1 MKRITLRQLRV
12 FEQVARLRSISG
24 AAGVCHLTQPAVSM
38 QLKAL
43 EQECE
48 LPLTEQVG
56 RQLRLTEAGEA
67 VALYARRVQN
77 EMDELDQ
84 RLAAMRGQQ
93 HGKLNVGIVSTAKYF
108 ASHMLATFMQEHAG
122 AELSLQVEN
131 RAQILRLLADNEVDI
146 AIMGV
151 PPESLDAVAVPFAE
165 HPHGIV
171 VPADHP
177 LATRSRLHISDFA
190 DETFLVREPGSG
202 TRAVMERFFAGQ
214 SFSPRKVI
222 QMTGNEAVK
231 QAVLAVLG
239 IGFLSLNTI
248 GLERGLGLVHV
259 PSIAGLP
266 VVRRWHVVHR
276 RGKQLLPIAQAFC
289 DFVRDK
295 GAAYAEASSAPA
307 SRGASA
313 VPTRS
318 IEKRARNGKPKHPAS
333 RTRAPSKHR
342 R

>member
-12 FEQVARLRSISG
+12 FEQVARLRSISA

-48 LPLTEQVG
+48 LPLTELVG

-67 VALYARRVQN
+67 VAQYARRVRH
-77 EMDELDQ
+77 ELDELDQ

-108 ASHMLATFMQEHAG
+108 ASHMLAKFIEDHAG

-131 RAQILRLLADNEVDI
+131 RAQILRLLADNEIDV

-151 PPESLDAVAVPFAE
+151 PPEFLDAVAVPFAD
-165 HPHGIV
+165 HPHGLV
-171 VPADHP
+171 LRADHP
-177 LATRSRLHISDFA
+177 LAARSRLQISDFA
-190 DETFLVREPGSG
+190 DDAFLVREPGSG
-202 TRAVMERFFAGQ
+202 TRAVMERYFASQ

-231 QAVLAVLG
+231 QAVLAGLG
-239 IGFLSLNTI
+239 VGFLSLNTI
-248 GLERGLGLVHV
+248 GLERGLGLVCV
-259 PSIAGLP
+259 PTIAGLP

-276 RGKQLLPIAQAFC
+276 RGKQLLPIVQAFC
-289 DFVRDK
+289 DFVRDQ
-295 GAAYAEASSAPA
+295 GGRYAEASSSPPPA
-307 SRGASA
+307 RDPKS
-313 VPTRS
+313 
-318 IEKRARNGKPKHPAS
+318 RARQSAHAP
-333 RTRAPSKHR
+333 RRARAAR
-342 R
+342 RR

>member
-12 FEQVARLRSISG
+12 FEQVARLRSISA

-43 EQECE
+43 EEECE
-48 LPLTEQVG
+48 LPLTELIG
-56 RQLRLTEAGEA
+56 RQLRLTEAGET
-67 VALYARRVQN
+67 VAAYARRVQG
-77 EMDELDQ
+77 ELDELDQ

-108 ASHMLATFMQEHAG
+108 ASHMLATFLQQHAG

-131 RAQILRLLADNEVDI
+131 RAQILHLLAENEIDI

-151 PPESLDAVAVPFAE
+151 PPEFLDAVAVPFAE

-171 VPADHP
+171 LRADHA
-177 LATRSRLHISDFA
+177 LAQRPRLQISDFA
-190 DETFLVREPGSG
+190 DDAFLVREPGSG

-231 QAVLAVLG
+231 QAVLAGLG
-239 IGFLSLNTI
+239 VGFLSLNTI
-248 GLERGLGLVHV
+248 GLERGLGLVHI
-259 PSIAGLP
+259 PEIAGLP
-266 VVRRWHVVHR
+266 VMRRWHVVHR
-276 RGKQLLPIAQAFC
+276 RGKKLLPITQAFC
-289 DFVRDK
+289 DFVRDS
-295 GAAYAEASSAPA
+295 GATYADASSAPPPGRA
-307 SRGASA
+307 SPTQARRMKRPSEPTSKRASA
-313 VPTRS
+313 TAHKLRQ
-318 IEKRARNGKPKHPAS
+318 
-333 RTRAPSKHR
+333 R
-342 R
+342 RR

>member
-1 MKRITLRQLRV
+1 MKRMTLRQLRV
-12 FEQVARLRSISG
+12 FEQVARLRSISA

-43 EQECE
+43 EQECG
-48 LPLTEQVG
+48 LPLTELVG

-67 VALYARRVQN
+67 VAAYARRVQH
-77 EMDELDQ
+77 EIDELDQ

-108 ASHMLATFMQEHAG
+108 ASHMLATFTQAHAG

-131 RAQILRLLADNEVDI
+131 RAQILRLLADNEIDI

-151 PPESLDAVAVPFAE
+151 PPESLDAVAIAFAD

-171 VPADHP
+171 LPSTHPAAVRP
-177 LATRSRLHISDFA
+177 KLRVANLV
-190 DETFLVREPGSG
+190 DETFLVRETGSG
-202 TRAVMERFFAGQ
+202 TRNVMERYFASQ
-214 SFSPRKVI
+214 NFSPRKVI

-231 QAVLAVLG
+231 QAVMAGLG

-248 GLERGLGLVHV
+248 ALERGLDLVRV
-259 PSIAGLP
+259 PAIPGLP

-276 RGKQLLPIAQAFC
+276 RGKQLLPLAQAFR
-289 DFVRDK
+289 DFVRDH
-295 GAAYAEASSAPA
+295 GAEYAQATLAPTA
-307 SRGASA
+307 Q
-313 VPTRS
+313 TRPARRR
-318 IEKRARNGKPKHPAS
+318 KRVQYAARKSPRP
-333 RTRAPSKHR
+333 
-342 R
+342 

>member
-1 MKRITLRQLRV
+1 MKRVTLRQLRV
-12 FEQVARLRSISG
+12 FEQVARLRSVSA

-48 LPLTEQVG
+48 LPLTELVG
-56 RQLRLTEAGEA
+56 RQLRLTEAGEV
-67 VALYARRVQN
+67 VALYARRVQH
-77 EMDELDQ
+77 EFDELGQ

-93 HGKLNVGIVSTAKYF
+93 QGKLNVGIVSTAKYF
-108 ASHMLATFMQEHAG
+108 ASHMLATFTQEHTG

-131 RAQILRLLADNEVDI
+131 RAQILRLLADNEIDI

-151 PPESLDAVAVPFAE
+151 PPESLDAVAVPFAD

-171 VPADHP
+171 LPAGNALIDR
-177 LATRSRLHISDFA
+177 ARLHIGDFA
-190 DETFLVREPGSG
+190 GETFLVREPGSG
-202 TRAVMERFFAGQ
+202 TRAVMERYFASQ

-231 QAVLAVLG
+231 QAVMAKLG

-248 GLERGLGLVHV
+248 SLERGLGLVHV

-266 VVRRWHVVHR
+266 VMRRWHVVHR
-276 RGKQLLPIAQAFC
+276 RGKQLLPIAQAFR
-289 DFVRDK
+289 DFVRDH
-295 GAAYAEASSAPA
+295 GGEYADASAAAPA
-307 SRGASA
+307 GESRQRPSASA
-313 VPTRS
+313 Q
-318 IEKRARNGKPKHPAS
+318 
-333 RTRAPSKHR
+333 RTRAATTKHR
-342 R
+342 EPAVRKLRARQR

>member
-12 FEQVARLRSISG
+12 FEQVARLRSISA

-43 EQECE
+43 EQECG
-48 LPLTEQVG
+48 LPLTELVG
-56 RQLRLTEAGEA
+56 RQLRLTDAGET
-67 VALYARRVQN
+67 VAAYARRVQQDL
-77 EMDELDQ
+77 DELDQ

-108 ASHMLATFMQEHAG
+108 ASHMLATFLEQHSG

-131 RAQILRLLADNEVDI
+131 RAQILKLLADNDIDI

-151 PPESLDAVAVPFAE
+151 PPEFLDAVAVPFAD

-171 VPADHP
+171 LNAQHP
-177 LATRSRLHISDFA
+177 LAARSRLAIADFA
-190 DETFLVREPGSG
+190 EEAFLVREPGSG

-231 QAVLAVLG
+231 QAVLAGLG
-239 IGFLSLNTI
+239 VGFLSLNTI

-259 PSIAGLP
+259 PAVAGLP
-266 VVRRWHVVHR
+266 VMRRWHVVHR

-289 DFVRDK
+289 DFVRDEGGK
-295 GAAYAEASSAPA
+295 YATASSSPP
-307 SRGASA
+307 
-313 VPTRS
+313 PTRD
-318 IEKRARNGKPKHPAS
+318 PTS
-333 RTRAPSKHR
+333 RTRPSDRDRRRARAPR
-342 R
+342 RRRR